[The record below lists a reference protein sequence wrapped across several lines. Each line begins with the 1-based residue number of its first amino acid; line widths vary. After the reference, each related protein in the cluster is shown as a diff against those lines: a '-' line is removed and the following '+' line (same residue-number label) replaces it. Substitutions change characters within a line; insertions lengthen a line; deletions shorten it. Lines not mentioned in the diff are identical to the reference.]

1 MLSKIIISKV
11 TLLTLLTAYNLF
23 FFLNDGYVYFLIFL
37 VFFLIIYLRLN
48 ANNKDLFIDS
58 IIFSN
63 VFSAL
68 LPAQKPYSGIQFSY
82 FDYLYLE
89 NIIYDP
95 VVYADTY
102 RYIGF
107 HLFSKI
113 LLVSNNLA
121 NLNVALYFVN
131 FLIFYS
137 VFYFYQNG
145 LKAKNKNLFMFVFLF
160 LLLVIN
166 LPSQFNSYMGIG
178 KLFLNGIAG
187 FGNFGFR
194 TFAPASFDLLI
205 FYPLSKLLQNKIR
218 EFAIFGFIVSLF
230 HYYLILILLISLI
243 AYLSYRNKKNY
254 LLYSIIFTILIF
266 IIFDQIE
273 IFKYLG
279 VIILNLKK
287 NYFVNINLIPVIS
300 VGTIFN
306 SGIDSNFIYYFNF
319 ENFNFYKPEFM
330 IYNFSPTLGV
340 FNGEASIPLEKIIL
354 FVVCLRV
361 LKTKK
366 QYLNFRIVLYFVLT
380 YLISSILFS
389 LNIFTFQGFIYPWRI
404 NLILSIICFM
414 LLFSFLKFEIKYY
427 KFLNLFL
434 LITIPLSFYTWNSY
448 TSLDIDFN
456 NDIALKVKNISRE
469 TKVLMPLNETKYAY
483 EYDMPNFYISYF
495 HPIDWFNIQL
505 MEEYFTRSE
514 HYKNI
519 YSFNSCS
526 DIAKYKSDNNLNIEY
541 IFINEKTINDKKF
554 CPDYI
559 YLFEEN
565 Q

>member
-1 MLSKIIISKV
+1 MFIF
-11 TLLTLLTAYNLF
+11 LF
-23 FFLNDGYVYFLIFL
+23 FSL
-37 VFFLIIYLRLN
+37 FLIIYLRFN

-63 VFSAL
+63 IFSAL

-137 VFYFYQNG
+137 VFYFFIKMD

-243 AYLSYRNKKNY
+243 AYLSYRNKKKLFT
-254 LLYSIIFTILIF
+254 LLY
-266 IIFDQIE
+266 
-273 IFKYLG
+273 
-279 VIILNLKK
+279 
-287 NYFVNINLIPVIS
+287 
-300 VGTIFN
+300 
-306 SGIDSNFIYYFNF
+306 NFYH
-319 ENFNFYKPEFM
+319 FNFY
-330 IYNFSPTLGV
+330 
-340 FNGEASIPLEKIIL
+340 
-354 FVVCLRV
+354 
-361 LKTKK
+361 
-366 QYLNFRIVLYFVLT
+366 
-380 YLISSILFS
+380 
-389 LNIFTFQGFIYPWRI
+389 NI
-404 NLILSIICFM
+404 
-414 LLFSFLKFEIKYY
+414 
-427 KFLNLFL
+427 
-434 LITIPLSFYTWNSY
+434 
-448 TSLDIDFN
+448 
-456 NDIALKVKNISRE
+456 
-469 TKVLMPLNETKYAY
+469 
-483 EYDMPNFYISYF
+483 
-495 HPIDWFNIQL
+495 
-505 MEEYFTRSE
+505 
-514 HYKNI
+514 
-519 YSFNSCS
+519 
-526 DIAKYKSDNNLNIEY
+526 
-541 IFINEKTINDKKF
+541 
-554 CPDYI
+554 
-559 YLFEEN
+559 
-565 Q
+565 